1 MKSMKATVAR
11 ILSHAGTS
19 IKLSIPNLL
28 VCTYAAVLI
37 IAAEKIR
44 LSRMLLKMVNEIL
57 FIQRF
62 NLDTE
67 LGLYGT
73 RNSSKK
79 KKRSPPQK
87 SNNLIKDSLMSN
99 NFYLLKKWFLM
110 SALMLSDLFFHQ
122 TSQGLTI
129 HKVLLRTTPGALV

>member
-1 MKSMKATVAR
+1 MAR
-11 ILSHAGTS
+11 ILSHAGPS
-19 IKLSIPNLL
+19 IKLSIPNPL

-44 LSRMLLKMVNEIL
+44 LSRMLLNIVIEIL

-73 RNSSKK
+73 SSSSEK

-87 SNNLIKDSLMSN
+87 SNNLIKDSFMLN
-99 NFYLLKKWFLM
+99 IFIFFL
-110 SALMLSDLFFHQ
+110 
-122 TSQGLTI
+122 
-129 HKVLLRTTPGALV
+129 

>member
-1 MKSMKATVAR
+1 MKSRKATVAR
-11 ILSHAGTS
+11 ILSHAGPS
-19 IKLSIPNLL
+19 IKLSIPKPL

-73 RNSSKK
+73 RSSSEK

-99 NFYLLKKWFLM
+99 IFYLLKEAV
-110 SALMLSDLFFHQ
+110 SSPVPVLSDLFFHK
-122 TSQGLTI
+122 TPQGLTI
-129 HKVLLRTTPGALV
+129 HKAFLRPTRGALV

>member
-11 ILSHAGTS
+11 IFSHAGPS
-19 IKLSIPNLL
+19 IILSIPNRL

-44 LSRMLLKMVNEIL
+44 LSRMLLNMVSEML

-73 RNSSKK
+73 RSSSEK

-87 SNNLIKDSLMSN
+87 NNNLIKDSLT
-99 NFYLLKKWFLM
+99 
-110 SALMLSDLFFHQ
+110 SDIYISL
-122 TSQGLTI
+122 
-129 HKVLLRTTPGALV
+129 